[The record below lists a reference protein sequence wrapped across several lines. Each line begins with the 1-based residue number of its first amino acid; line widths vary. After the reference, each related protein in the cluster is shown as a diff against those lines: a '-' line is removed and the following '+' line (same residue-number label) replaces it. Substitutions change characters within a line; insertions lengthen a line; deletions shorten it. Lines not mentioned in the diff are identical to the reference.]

1 MLLRR
6 NGRFVVVLDFYADFL
21 VWVRLRRLAV
31 LVGFGCDERLDLL
44 ASGHPAPKGGKDETG
59 DNCKASGLGHGT
71 SFVEWSV
78 RTTSCTCCA
87 SIISGCGW
95 TSAVIVGVF
104 GFTMDSTLR
113 PSVPN
118 NFRTSFES
126 RASLTGY
133 ALSCAVAADEMRS
146 FNRSPS
152 RAPHVFAKSEARR
165 AVTYAVSFQRSVT
178 AVR

>member
-1 MLLRR
+1 
-6 NGRFVVVLDFYADFL
+6 LDD
-21 VWVRLRRLAV
+21 RLNL
-31 LVGFGCDERLDLL
+31 F

-59 DNCKASGLGHGT
+59 DNCEASGLGHGT
-71 SFVEWSV
+71 SVD
-78 RTTSCTCCA
+78 CA
-87 SIISGCGW
+87 SIINGCGW
-95 TSAVIVGVF
+95 TSAVIVWVF

-118 NFRTSFES
+118 SFRTSFES

-133 ALSCAVAADEMRS
+133 ALSCAVADDEMRY

-165 AVTYAVSFQRSVT
+165 AVT
-178 AVR
+178 